1 MSTGE
6 YRLQIATDIDVTRAS
21 MQARRCSLAQGFD
34 AITAAMLVTTVS
46 ELGTN
51 ILKYAVRGELVI
63 QPIERAGK
71 KGLLIRATDQG
82 PGIANVEIAMK
93 DHHSTGGTLGLGL
106 PGVKRMMDEFEIRSE
121 PSRGTTVTVKK
132 WK

>member
-6 YRLQIATDIDVTRAS
+6 YRLPIATDFDVTRAS
-21 MQARRCSLAQGFD
+21 MQARRCGLAQGFD
-34 AITAAMLVTTVS
+34 TIAAAMLVTTVS

-51 ILKYAVRGELVI
+51 ILKYAARGEIII
-63 QPIERAGK
+63 QPIERTGK
-71 KGLLIRATDQG
+71 KGLLIRAIDQG
-82 PGIANVEIAMK
+82 PGITDIELAMK

-106 PGVKRMMDEFEIRSE
+106 PGVKRMMDEFEIKSA
-121 PSRGTTVTVKK
+121 PNQGTSITVKK

>member
-6 YRLQIATDIDVTRAS
+6 YRLPIATDIDVTRAS
-21 MQARRCSLAQGFD
+21 MQARRCALAQGFD
-34 AITAAMLVTTVS
+34 TITAAMLVTTVS

-63 QPIERAGK
+63 QPIERVGK

-82 PGIANVEIAMK
+82 PGIVDVDTAMQ

-121 PSRGTTVTVKK
+121 PKRGTTITVKK
-132 WK
+132 WI

>member
-1 MSTGE
+1 MT
-6 YRLQIATDIDVTRAS
+6 
-21 MQARRCSLAQGFD
+21 
-34 AITAAMLVTTVS
+34 TALLVTTVS

-51 ILKYAVRGELVI
+51 IIKYAGQGEIAI
-63 QPIERAGK
+63 QPIEQDNK
-71 KGLLIRATDQG
+71 KGILIRATDQG
-82 PGIANVEIAMK
+82 PGIEDVLAAMQ

-121 PSRGTTVTVKK
+121 PKHGTVVTVKK